1 MAGELNEKGGN
12 GTGDGQGGG
21 VFGRLRGYLLAGI
34 LVTAPIAITIYLT
47 YNFLLWVDSKVT
59 PLIPPGYNPN
69 GYLPISMP
77 GLGLVVAVVFFILVG
92 WFAKNIFGR
101 LIINVSESIVHRL
114 PIIRAIYKGIKQVFE
129 TVMGNQAQAFK
140 EVVMF
145 EFPRKGVWAMGFV
158 TSTTKGE
165 VQRLTAEEV
174 VNVFYP
180 TTPNPTS
187 GFLIFVPRKELI
199 FLDMKV
205 DEAIKMIVSGG
216 ILTPPDPAGKNQV

>member
-1 MAGELNEKGGN
+1 MAAEEKK
-12 GTGDGQGGG
+12 GQTDSGSREG
-21 VFGRLRGYLLAGI
+21 VFSRLRAYFLAGI
-34 LVTAPIAITIYLT
+34 LVTAPIAITVYLT
-47 YNFLLWVDSKVT
+47 YSFLLWIDSKVT

-69 GYLPISMP
+69 GYLPFSMP
-77 GLGLVVAVVFFILVG
+77 GLGLVIAVVFFILVG

-101 LIINVSESIVHRL
+101 LVIRVSEGIVHRL
-114 PIIRAIYKGIKQVFE
+114 PIVRTIYKGTKQVFE
-129 TVMGNQAQAFK
+129 TVMGNQAQAFR

-145 EFPRKGVWAMGFV
+145 EFPRRGLWALGFV

-187 GFLIFVPRKELI
+187 GFLIFIPKKDLI
-199 FLDMKV
+199 FLSMTV
-205 DEAIKMIVSGG
+205 EEAIKMIVSGG
-216 ILTPPDPAGKNQV
+216 ILTPPDRGSSATV